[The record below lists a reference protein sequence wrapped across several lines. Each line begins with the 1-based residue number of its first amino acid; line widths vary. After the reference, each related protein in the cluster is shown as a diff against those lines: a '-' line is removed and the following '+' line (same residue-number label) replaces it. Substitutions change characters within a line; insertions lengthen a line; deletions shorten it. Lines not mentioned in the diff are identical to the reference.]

1 MQRVPASSHSYNISF
16 SFSVLSIWLGVQ
28 LLFCEIS
35 CAHSASQT
43 DTNVNNLHTFTG
55 KRIVLFEDGA
65 KHKTQLRLV
74 CSHTIFNAI
83 TDLSPLL
90 IKRIMFFWIDESFSE
105 WNNIWKFNKDY
116 IFIFNCECTNA
127 LWLNALV
134 TCTLLSLAW
143 IPNF

>member
-16 SFSVLSIWLGVQ
+16 SFSVLSIWLGVK

-90 IKRIMFFWIDESFSE
+90 IESCFFESTNLFLYEIIYENSTKIIFS
-105 WNNIWKFNKDY
+105 FL
-116 IFIFNCECTNA
+116 TVSA
-127 LWLNALV
+127 R
-134 TCTLLSLAW
+134 TL
-143 IPNF
+143 FGC